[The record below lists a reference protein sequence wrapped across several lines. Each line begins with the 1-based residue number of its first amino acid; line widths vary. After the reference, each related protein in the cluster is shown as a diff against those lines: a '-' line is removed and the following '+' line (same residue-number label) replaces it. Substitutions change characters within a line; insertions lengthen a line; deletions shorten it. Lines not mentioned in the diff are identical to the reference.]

1 MHQSGK
7 QVSFWSAV
15 AMGIGAMVG
24 AGIFALLGQAG
35 DIAGSAVWIS
45 FVAGGIIALLSGYS
59 MGRLGA
65 RFPSAGGL
73 VEYLVQGYGEGIFS
87 GAMSVMMYI
96 SALVSVS
103 LIART
108 FGTYA
113 YELLPAGQPHV
124 LVEIFAAAI
133 ILTFMFINLR
143 GPGSMASIENLIVLI
158 KMAALAIFALAGLVT
173 LDPSKL
179 SPADYPPVQMVF
191 YALAITFFAYEGFR
205 IITNAAEDMP
215 DPARTLPRAI
225 ITSILLVMMLYVAVA
240 FAVFGN
246 LTANQVIKAQ
256 DYALAEAA
264 RPAFG
269 AMGFTIM
276 ALAAL
281 LSTSSA
287 INASLYAV
295 TNVTYQLARLG
306 ELPGSFGRPIGHSRQ
321 GLVISSMAIL
331 IMAVFFDLSAIAAIG
346 AISTLFI
353 HLTVHVGHLRLLDK
367 TGASPALVL
376 AAILVNLGAIALSA
390 VYLHDRHPV
399 ILLWVV
405 GFILLSFALEIF
417 LRMVTGRIV
426 LRRTP
431 EHVSTRNVRKKHNT
445 SRP

>member
-1 MHQSGK
+1 
-7 QVSFWSAV
+7 
-15 AMGIGAMVG
+15 MGVGAMVG

-35 DIAGSAVWIS
+35 QIAGSAVWIS
-45 FVAGGIIALLSGYS
+45 FLAGGVIALLSGYS

-87 GAMSVMMYI
+87 GAISVLMYI

-113 YELLPAGQPHV
+113 YELLPVDQSHIF
-124 LVEIFAAAI
+124 VEIFAASI
-133 ILTFMFINLR
+133 VLLFMFVNLR
-143 GPGSMASIENLIVLI
+143 GPSSMARIENLVVMV
-158 KMAALAIFALAGLVT
+158 KMLALGVFAIAGLAT
-173 LDPSKL
+173 MEPSRL
-179 SPADYPPVQMVF
+179 SPSHYPPVQMVF
-191 YALAITFFAYEGFR
+191 FSLAITFFAYEGFR

-215 DPARTLPRAI
+215 DPALTLPRAI
-225 ITSILLVMMLYVAVA
+225 MTSIGLVMVLYVAVA

-246 LTANQVIKAQ
+246 LSADEVLKAQ

-269 AMGFTIM
+269 AVGFTIM

-306 ELPGSFGRPIGHSRQ
+306 ELPSGFGKPIAHSRE
-321 GLVISSMAIL
+321 GLVISSVAIM
-331 IMAVFFDLSAIAAIG
+331 IMAVFFDLSSIAAIG
-346 AISTLFI
+346 AISTLII
-353 HLTVHVGHLRLLDK
+353 HLIVHIGHLRVRKK
-367 TGASPALVL
+367 TGASIILVM
-376 AAILVNLGAIALSA
+376 AAIAVNLGAILMSAIYLSSKQ
-390 VYLHDRHPV
+390 PS
-399 ILLWVV
+399 ILVWIA
-405 GFILLSFALEIF
+405 GFFLAAFALEIT
-417 LRMVTGRIV
+417 LRLLTGRII
-426 LRRTP
+426 LKRI
-431 EHVSTRNVRKKHNT
+431 HNHERQNGKNT
-445 SRP
+445 

>member
-1 MHQSGK
+1 MHKSGNS
-7 QVSFWSAV
+7 VSFWSAV

-35 DIAGSAVWIS
+35 QIAGSAVWIS

-87 GAMSVMMYI
+87 GAISVLMYM

-113 YELLPAGQPHV
+113 YEMLPAGQSHIF
-124 LVEIFAAAI
+124 VEIFAAGI
-133 ILTFMFINLR
+133 VLLFMFINLQ
-143 GPGSMASIENLIVLI
+143 GPGSMARIENLVVLV
-158 KMAALAIFALAGLVT
+158 KMLALGIFAIVGLAT
-173 LDPSKL
+173 MDPARL
-179 SPADYPPVQMVF
+179 SPADYPPVNMVLF
-191 YALAITFFAYEGFR
+191 SLAITFFAYEGFR

-215 DPARTLPRAI
+215 NPAKTLPRAI
-225 ITSILLVMMLYVAVA
+225 MTSIGLVMVLYVAVA

-246 LTANQVIKAQ
+246 LSANEVIKAQ

-264 RPAFG
+264 RPVFG

-306 ELPGSFGRPIGHSRQ
+306 ELPNVFGKPIAHSRE
-321 GLVISSMAIL
+321 GLVISSAAI
-331 IMAVFFDLSAIAAIG
+331 IVMAVFFDLSSIAAIG
-346 AISTLFI
+346 AISTLII
-353 HLTVHVGHLRLLDK
+353 HMIVHIGHLRLIKK
-367 TGASPALVL
+367 TEASLWLVL
-376 AAILVNLGAIALSA
+376 AAIGVNLAAITLSA
-390 VYLHDRHPV
+390 IYLSDKHPS
-399 ILLWVV
+399 ILAWITGFFVV
-405 GFILLSFALEIF
+405 SFVLEIM
-417 LRMVTGRIV
+417 LRILTGRIIV
-426 LRRTP
+426 KRI
-431 EHVSTRNVRKKHNT
+431 HNHG
-445 SRP
+445 

>member
-7 QVSFWSAV
+7 KVSFWSAV
-15 AMGIGAMVG
+15 AMGMGAMVG

-35 DIAGSAVWIS
+35 DIAGSAVWVS
-45 FVAGGIIALLSGYS
+45 FVAGGGIALLSGYS

-87 GAMSVMMYI
+87 GAMSVIMYI

-108 FGTYA
+108 FGSYA
-113 YELLPAGQPHV
+113 YELLPAGQPRI
-124 LVEIFAAAI
+124 LVEFFAAAV
-133 ILTFMFINLR
+133 ILFFMFINLR

-158 KMAALAIFALAGLVT
+158 KMAVLAIFALAGLAT
-173 LDPSKL
+173 MDTSRL
-179 SPADYPPVQMVF
+179 SPVDYPPVNMVF
-191 YALAITFFAYEGFR
+191 FSLAITFFAYEGFR

-215 DPARTLPRAI
+215 DPAHTLPRAI
-225 ITSILLVMMLYVAVA
+225 MTSIGLVMVLYVTVA

-246 LTANQVIKAQ
+246 LSADEVIKAQ
-256 DYALAEAA
+256 DFALAEAA

-269 AMGFTIM
+269 AAGFTIM

-306 ELPGSFGRPIGHSRQ
+306 ELPSVFGKPIAHSRE
-321 GLVISSMAIL
+321 GLVISSLAIL
-331 IMAVFFDLSAIAAIG
+331 LMAVFFDLSSIAAIG

-353 HLTVHVGHLRLLDK
+353 HMIVHIGHLRVLKK
-367 TGASPALVL
+367 TGASLVL
-376 AAILVNLGAIALSA
+376 VAAAIIVNLGAIVLSA
-390 VYLHDRHPV
+390 IYLQGKHPA
-399 ILLWVV
+399 ILVWIV
-405 GFILLSFALEIF
+405 GFIALAFAVEIA
-417 LRMVTGRIV
+417 LRVLTGRIV
-426 LRRTP
+426 MRRVFNHG
-431 EHVSTRNVRKKHNT
+431 EAK
-445 SRP
+445 